1 MNLKNYITIISVLVM
16 SSCARNSTIDNVQV
30 AAMLYQESRV
40 ALSNSEDDLA
50 ASLIDS
56 AITINP
62 LNSNYYY
69 APYGLLLSDQN
80 NSDKAISMFRQAIM
94 INTDYSS
101 AKLIRVAEEYE
112 KLANQRR
119 RNDENYQAVCNEG
132 ITFFEE
138 IFGKYPED
146 EWVNTCLGTCYY
158 ALGEVDS
165 AEYYLKVATESNTSK
180 LSDYHKL
187 GELYYSTF
195 RLNEANQIFTKAL
208 EIDKTDRISKM
219 RIGQIANIKTA
230 IRNHDSDPDIE
241 GCRSLFVYG

>member
-56 AITINP
+56 AITLNP

-69 APYGLLLSDQN
+69 AYGLLLSDQN

-112 KLANQRR
+112 KLANQR
-119 RNDENYQAVCNEG
+119 
-132 ITFFEE
+132 
-138 IFGKYPED
+138 
-146 EWVNTCLGTCYY
+146 
-158 ALGEVDS
+158 
-165 AEYYLKVATESNTSK
+165 
-180 LSDYHKL
+180 
-187 GELYYSTF
+187 
-195 RLNEANQIFTKAL
+195 
-208 EIDKTDRISKM
+208 
-219 RIGQIANIKTA
+219 
-230 IRNHDSDPDIE
+230 
-241 GCRSLFVYG
+241 